1 MDEQDR
7 ERQDEA
13 KGIEARSD
21 SALFAQGLTDR
32 SHVSL
37 QLDCIRC
44 VSA

>member
-7 ERQDEA
+7 KRQDEA

-32 SHVSL
+32 PHVSL
-37 QLDCIRC
+37 QLDFVRC
-44 VSA
+44 APA